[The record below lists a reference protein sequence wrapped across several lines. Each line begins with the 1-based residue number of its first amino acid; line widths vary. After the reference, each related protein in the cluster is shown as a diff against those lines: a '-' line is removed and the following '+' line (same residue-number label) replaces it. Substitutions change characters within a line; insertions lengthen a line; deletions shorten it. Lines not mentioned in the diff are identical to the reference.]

1 MDELGDL
8 ILGEP
13 QKTSP
18 ISDKL
23 LDSLRHVESGKNPYA
38 VNKETKAMGAYQF
51 MPDTVAMLH
60 KQGIKF
66 NPFDE
71 QEARQAAKTYLEQ
84 LTAKNGGDVN
94 KALAQYGGFVTKNPS
109 EYVGKVMGG
118 AKQAQPAQPTSDE
131 LGQLILGG
139 EPSQQPAQRVSPLE
153 AIKQN
158 QLAGMQGV
166 GEAGRSLLSGLVAPV
181 IGGIGG
187 VATTLTSP
195 DFGTQKGIQQGQQKA
210 SDIQEQIQ
218 KYFAPKSQAGQ
229 NIIENIGS
237 AMEASK
243 VPPAFIPELPKMAP
257 QAGNV
262 ASELNWQ
269 MANKT
274 PIAEELQ
281 RAFISKQA
289 APLAG
294 VGAAEVQQA
303 NLRRAKAQELPIPI
317 DLTKG
322 QETRNFGDVQFERET
337 AKNPQFGQPL
347 QEKFAEQNAKIQQNL
362 QKLVDMTGA
371 EEVGIGPDA
380 LGEKVRSH
388 IEGIK
393 KERKAVIN
401 KAYDA
406 AKAAGEMEEPVSY
419 KPILDYIENN
429 RPTVQE
435 QNPIL
440 RAVKEELAHN
450 DPEGTGKISLAAMED
465 IRQLI
470 NAETE
475 PHTSNAFHGNKIIK
489 QIDNV
494 TNNAGGQAYQTARKL
509 YSDYMKEFE
518 NVGVTRDITRL
529 KKGTIDPVVRN
540 DQMLEHILIKQSPQS
555 VRAIFGTLE
564 KTPEGQQII
573 NELRGALADK
583 IREESVK
590 GVGRDVNG
598 KPYVST
604 AMLDKQIRELDKNGK
619 LDLIFG
625 KEIANHYRTL
635 NDVTKDLQTTPVG
648 SVGTSNTASSLL
660 AALAETGAATAMTGI
675 PVPVVSV
682 IAHGRKELANRA
694 MRNRVAEHVNPKGE
708 NK

>member
-23 LDSLRHVESGKNPYA
+23 LDSLRRVESGKDPYA

-71 QEARQAAKTYLEQ
+71 NEARQAAKTYLEQ

-94 KALAQYGGFVTKNPS
+94 KALAQYGGFITKNPN
-109 EYVGKVMGG
+109 EYVNKVTGG
-118 AKQAQPAQPTSDE
+118 AKQSQPMQQPADD
-131 LGQLILGG
+131 LGQLILGDG
-139 EPSQQPAQRVSPLE
+139 TTTPKRVSPIEEL
-153 AIKQN
+153 KQK
-158 QLAGMQGV
+158 QLAGLQGV
-166 GEAGRSLLSGLVAPV
+166 GEAGRSLLSGLIAPV
-181 IGGIGG
+181 IGGVGG
-187 VATTLTSP
+187 AATTLTSP
-195 DFGTQKGIQQGQQKA
+195 DFGTQKAIQQGQQRA
-210 SDIQEQIQ
+210 SDIQGKIQ
-218 KYFAPKSQAGQ
+218 GYFEPKSEAGQ
-229 NIIENIGS
+229 KIIENIGN

-243 VPPAFIPELPKMAP
+243 LPPAFIPEAPKMAP
-257 QAGNV
+257 QGGKV
-262 ASELNWQ
+262 ATQLQ
-269 MANKT
+269 QQLANRT
-274 PIAEELQ
+274 PIAQELQ
-281 RAFISKQA
+281 QAFQARQA

-347 QEKFAEQNAKIQQNL
+347 QEKFADQNAKIQQNL

-371 EEVGIGPDA
+371 EEVGVGPDA
-380 LGEKVRSH
+380 LGEKVRAH
-388 IEGIK
+388 VEGVK
-393 KERKAVIN
+393 KERKGEVT

-406 AKAAGEMEEPVSY
+406 AKAAGEMQEPVSY
-419 KPILDYIENN
+419 QSILDYINDK

-440 RAVKEELAHN
+440 RAVKEEISHN

-470 NAETE
+470 NSETE
-475 PHTSNAFHGNKIIK
+475 PHTSNGYHGYKMIN

-494 TNNAGGQAYQTARKL
+494 TRNAGGDAYKAARKL

-529 KKGTIDPVVRN
+529 KKGTVDPVVRN
-540 DQMLEHILIKQSPQS
+540 DQMLEHILTKQSPQS
-555 VRAIFGTLE
+555 VRAVFNTLN
-564 KTPEGQQII
+564 KTPEGQAIV

-583 IREESVK
+583 IRQESIK

-604 AMLDKQIRELDKNGK
+604 AALDKQIVELDKNGK

-625 KEIANHYRTL
+625 KDIADHYRTL
-635 NDVTKDLQTTPVG
+635 NDVTKDIQTTPVG

-660 AALAETGAATAMTGI
+660 AALAETGAASAMTGI

-694 MRNRVAEHVNPKGE
+694 MRKRVNEHVNPRGV
-708 NK
+708 NQ